1 MNEEVL
7 VRFDGGN
14 RPLAVRYDGRIWA
27 VEPDKEAVH
36 WFSRPDRSSG
46 EMSPTLR
53 GDANCVENWRVQV
66 RPAALSRIRAFHL
79 QREAHSSL
87 WRLLSL
93 TYGE

>member
-27 VEPDKEAVH
+27 VEPDTVAVH
-36 WFSRPDRSSG
+36 WFSRPDGSSG
-46 EMSPTLR
+46 EMSLAFR
-53 GDANCVENWRVQV
+53 GDANSVENWRVQV
-66 RPAALSRIRAFHL
+66 RPAARSRLRAFHL

-93 TYGE
+93 TDNE